1 MKLRCMICLALIL
14 MCIGA
19 PALADTGSGY
29 SGTLPEEM
37 FLDAKQALSLMS
49 YGEYGAALETL
60 GLDSSQADEFK
71 FFSEA
76 SFTSLSDGVQLEV
89 SVACLTDE
97 YGWILAIPL
106 WEPDFIDVE
115 TFLLHSSDG
124 LTFDGYTSATWGF
137 IRDLLPYSRDTI
149 WYHSYEPGQ
158 KFIAAD

>member
-1 MKLRCMICLALIL
+1 MKLRRMIALVL
-14 MCIGA
+14 VLLCISA
-19 PALADTGSGY
+19 PALAEEY

-37 FLDAKQALSLMS
+37 FLNAKQALSLMS
-49 YGEYGAALETL
+49 YGEYKQALETI
-60 GLDSSQADEFK
+60 GLDSSQASEFK
-71 FFSEA
+71 FFCDA
-76 SFTSLSDGVQLEV
+76 SFTGLSDGVQLEV

-106 WEPDFIDVE
+106 WEPDFADVE

-137 IRDLLPYSRDTI
+137 ISDLLPHSRDTI
-149 WYHSYEPGQ
+149 WYHSYDPGQ